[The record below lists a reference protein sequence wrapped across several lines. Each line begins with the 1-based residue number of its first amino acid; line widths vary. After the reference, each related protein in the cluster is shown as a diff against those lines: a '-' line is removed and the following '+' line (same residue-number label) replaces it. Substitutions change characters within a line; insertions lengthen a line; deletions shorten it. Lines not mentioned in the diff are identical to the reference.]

1 MVGILH
7 DDWSNRLGE
16 NTYDQ
21 ILKTFGGYA
30 LPIQQYSPLHD
41 LSFSKQLRAFIR
53 SEADYFQ
60 TKVWILRRIMVA

>member
-30 LPIQQYSPLHD
+30 LPFQQYSPLHD
-41 LSFSKQLRAFIR
+41 LSFSR
-53 SEADYFQ
+53 SEAAYFQ
-60 TKVWILRRIMVA
+60 TKVWILGRIMVA